1 MTIEETVP
9 AAAERTPATCFE
21 YQRAES
27 WADAVE
33 LLGLW
38 DGEAKI
44 LAGGQSLVPM
54 LNLRLAFPAALIDV
68 NPIAARDPR
77 VEGDHLVIDANTRH
91 RVLTT
96 SAAVRTHAPLLAHAV
111 QFVGNVRVRNRGT
124 FGGSLAHA
132 DPTAEIASITLAMGG
147 EITVLGPAGER
158 SVAADDFFVTYLTTA
173 MDSGEV
179 VTGVR
184 LPLAGD
190 ARWGFH
196 EVVRRYSDFATVSVS
211 VLAHPGDAGAP
222 SPLRVVL
229 GGVADRPVLVDQHL
243 LAPALSDPGHPDR
256 IRESAEAI
264 AASLDPDSDLH
275 GSADYRRRLVAVH
288 TRRLLEQVLGAGEA
302 AESDGGTP

>member
-1 MTIEETVP
+1 MTVDQTMP
-9 AAAERTPATCFE
+9 ATPERTPATCFE

-33 LLGLW
+33 LLELW

-68 NPIAARDPR
+68 NPVPAQSPR
-77 VEGDHLVIDANTRH
+77 VDGDHLTIDANTRH

-96 SAAVRTHAPLLAHAV
+96 SDEVRTHAPLLAHAV

-147 EITVLGPAGER
+147 EIVVLGPAGER
-158 SVAADDFFVTYLTTA
+158 TIAADDFFITYLTTA
-173 MDSGEV
+173 MEPSEV
-179 VTGVR
+179 VTGAR

-211 VLAHPGDAGAP
+211 VLARPAASGGP
-222 SPLRVVL
+222 PQVRVVL
-229 GGVADRPVLVDQHL
+229 GGVADRPVLVDHQL
-243 LAPALSDPGHPDR
+243 LEPALSGPGHPDR
-256 IRESAEAI
+256 ARESAEAI
-264 AASLDPDSDLH
+264 AASLDPDTDLH
-275 GSADYRRRLVAVH
+275 ATADYRRRLVAVH
-288 TRRLLEQVLGAGEA
+288 TRRLLERVLGAEGDEA
-302 AESDGGTP
+302 

>member
-1 MTIEETVP
+1 MTVQEEVP
-9 AAAERTPATCFE
+9 TPAGRTPATCFE

-38 DGEAKI
+38 GDEAKI
-44 LAGGQSLVPM
+44 LAGGQSLIPM

-68 NPIAARDPR
+68 NLVPAADPR

-96 SAAVRTHAPLLAHAV
+96 SEAVRTHTPLLAHAV

-132 DPTAEIASITLAMGG
+132 DPTAEIAATTLAIGG
-147 EITVLGPAGER
+147 EIVVQGQAGQR
-158 SVAADDFFVTYLTTA
+158 TIAAEDFFVTYLTTA
-173 MDSGEV
+173 MQPGEV
-179 VTGVR
+179 VTGAR
-184 LPLAGD
+184 LPVTGN

-211 VLAHPGDAGAP
+211 VLAARG
-222 SPLRVVL
+222 LRVVL
-229 GGVADRPVLVDQHL
+229 GGVADRPILVDEEL
-243 LAPALSDPGHPDR
+243 LEPVLSDPGNPALA
-256 IRESAEAI
+256 RESAEAI
-264 AASLDPDSDLH
+264 ASSLDPETDLH
-275 GSADYRRRLVAVH
+275 ATADYRRRLVAVH
-288 TRRLLEQVLGAGEA
+288 TRRLLEQVLSE
-302 AESDGGTP
+302 EGGTP